1 MNPSHPPSNPVHHDT
16 HEVHDLVDA
25 RMPVET
31 SAHESAQSAAPGV
44 ATSGV
49 GRLASRSEAAPLD
62 EAALA
67 ALATRIRAWGRELGF
82 GAIGISDTD
91 LSHAEAGLAAWLE
104 AGCHGEM
111 DYMAKH
117 GMKRARPA
125 ELVAGTRRVITVR
138 MAYLPATTLAGTA
151 LSNAPGKNAESAS
164 QAEAADAAH
173 ADALPAAHTAA
184 HADTRGTGGHKGW
197 REHEHARLSDPYAAV
212 VSIYARGR
220 DYHKVM
226 RARLQQLAERIEAEI
241 GAFGFRVFTDSAPVL
256 EVELAQ
262 KAGIGWRGKHT
273 LLLQR
278 DAGSLFFLGE
288 IYVDVPLPTDLQGA
302 QDVHDFP
309 AHAPEKPGAPVGNHC
324 GNCTRCIGACPTGA
338 IVAPYRVDARRCI
351 SYLTIELKGSIPL
364 ELRELIGNRVYGC
377 DDCQLVCPW
386 NKFAQAAP
394 VADFDVRH
402 GLDRASLVELFG
414 WSAAQFDERM
424 QGSAIRRI
432 GYESWSRNIAVAMGN
447 ALRATRADAQ
457 AEGAPRDGQAG
468 GQAEQERQAAR
479 AAIVA
484 ALRAREHDASA
495 LVREHV
501 QWALEAA

>member
-1 MNPSHPPSNPVHHDT
+1 MNRSPESPVCPVSNAP
-16 HEVHDLVDA
+16 A
-25 RMPVET
+25 
-31 SAHESAQSAAPGV
+31 SGGAAHAERQF
-44 ATSGV
+44 
-49 GRLASRSEAAPLD
+49 D
-62 EAALA
+62 EAALRS
-67 ALATRIRAWGRELGF
+67 LAQNIKTWGRELGF

-91 LSHAEAGLAAWLE
+91 LSAAEAPLAAWLE

-125 ELVAGTRRVITVR
+125 ELVAGTLRVITAR
-138 MAYLPATTLAGTA
+138 IAYLPAHA
-151 LSNAPGKNAESAS
+151 LSE
-164 QAEAADAAH
+164 E
-173 ADALPAAHTAA
+173 PAASEPHEAPPGHDWRAA
-184 HADTRGTGGHKGW
+184 
-197 REHEHARLSDPYAAV
+197 EQARLADPSAAV

-226 RARLQQLAERIEAEI
+226 RNRLQQLSEKIQAEI
-241 GAFGFRVFTDSAPVL
+241 GAFGYRVFTDSAPVL

-288 IYVDVPLPTDLQGA
+288 IYVDVPLPTDA
-302 QDVHDFP
+302 ETSPEV
-309 AHAPEKPGAPVGNHC
+309 APETPGSHC
-324 GNCTRCIGACPTGA
+324 GSCTRCIGACPTGA
-338 IVAPYRVDARRCI
+338 IVGPYKVDARLCI
-351 SYLTIELKGSIPL
+351 SYLTIELKGSIPV
-364 ELRELIGNRVYGC
+364 EMRPLIGNRVYGC

-414 WSAAQFDERM
+414 WSADEFDTRM

-432 GYESWSRNIAVAMGN
+432 GYESWLRNLAVGMGN
-447 ALRATRADAQ
+447 ALRASRDTLSAEAREAIVEALRRRADD
-457 AEGAPRDGQAG
+457 P
-468 GQAEQERQAAR
+468 
-479 AAIVA
+479 
-484 ALRAREHDASA
+484 SA
-495 LVREHV
+495 VVREHV

>member
-1 MNPSHPPSNPVHHDT
+1 MNRSPESPVSSTPASND
-16 HEVHDLVDA
+16 DA
-25 RMPVET
+25 RAER
-31 SAHESAQSAAPGV
+31 HF
-44 ATSGV
+44 
-49 GRLASRSEAAPLD
+49 D
-62 EAALA
+62 EAALK
-67 ALATRIRAWGRELGF
+67 ALALNIKTWGRELGF

-91 LSHAEAGLAAWLE
+91 LSAAEAPLAAWLD

-125 ELVAGTRRVITVR
+125 ELVAGTRRVITAR
-138 MAYLPATTLAGTA
+138 IAYLPAQTL
-151 LSNAPGKNAESAS
+151 SGKAHESALQDS
-164 QAEAADAAH
+164 PQAPQDWRAA
-173 ADALPAAHTAA
+173 
-184 HADTRGTGGHKGW
+184 
-197 REHEHARLSDPYAAV
+197 EHARLADPSAAV

-226 RARLQQLAERIEAEI
+226 RNRLQHLAEKIEAEI
-241 GAFGFRVFTDSAPVL
+241 GAFGYRVFTDSAPVL

-288 IYVDVPLPTDLQGA
+288 IYVDVPLPIDAETSPD
-302 QDVHDFP
+302 D
-309 AHAPEKPGAPVGNHC
+309 APETPGAHC

-338 IVAPYRVDARRCI
+338 IVAPYKVDARLCI
-351 SYLTIELKGSIPL
+351 SYLTIELKGRIPL
-364 ELRELIGNRVYGC
+364 EMRPLIGNRVYGC

-402 GLDRASLVELFG
+402 GLDRATLVELFA
-414 WSAAQFDERM
+414 WSAEEFDTRM

-432 GYESWSRNIAVAMGN
+432 GYESWLRNLAVGMGN
-447 ALRATRADAQ
+447 ALRVPAENLGADAR
-457 AEGAPRDGQAG
+457 E
-468 GQAEQERQAAR
+468 
-479 AAIVA
+479 AIVG
-484 ALRAREHDASA
+484 ALRLRAEDPSA
-495 LVREHV
+495 VVREHV
-501 QWALEAA
+501 EWALEAA

>member
-1 MNPSHPPSNPVHHDT
+1 VSPAPNAPTSSD
-16 HEVHDLVDA
+16 EA
-25 RMPVET
+25 RAER
-31 SAHESAQSAAPGV
+31 QF
-44 ATSGV
+44 
-49 GRLASRSEAAPLD
+49 D
-62 EAALA
+62 EAALH
-67 ALATRIRAWGRELGF
+67 ALARNIKTWGRELGF

-91 LSHAEAGLAAWLE
+91 LSAAEAPLAAWLE

-125 ELVAGTRRVITVR
+125 ELVAGTLRVITAR
-138 MAYLPATTLAGTA
+138 IAYLPAHAMSGKPGE
-151 LSNAPGKNAESAS
+151 SEPQEAPPSE
-164 QAEAADAAH
+164 D
-173 ADALPAAHTAA
+173 
-184 HADTRGTGGHKGW
+184 W
-197 REHEHARLSDPYAAV
+197 RAVEHARLADPSAAV

-226 RARLQQLAERIEAEI
+226 RNRLQHLSEKIQAEI
-241 GAFGFRVFTDSAPVL
+241 GAFGYRVFTDSAPVL

-288 IYVDVPLPTDLQGA
+288 IYVDVPLPTDA
-302 QDVHDFP
+302 ETSPEV
-309 AHAPEKPGAPVGNHC
+309 APETPGSHC
-324 GNCTRCIGACPTGA
+324 GSCSRCIDACPTGA
-338 IVAPYRVDARRCI
+338 IVGPYKVDARLCI
-351 SYLTIELKGSIPL
+351 SYLTIELKGSIPV
-364 ELRELIGNRVYGC
+364 EMRPLIGNRVYGC

-414 WSAAQFDERM
+414 WSADDFDTRM

-432 GYESWSRNIAVAMGN
+432 GYESWLRNLAVGMGN
-447 ALRATRADAQ
+447 ALRASRDALSAEAREAIVEALRRRADD
-457 AEGAPRDGQAG
+457 P
-468 GQAEQERQAAR
+468 
-479 AAIVA
+479 
-484 ALRAREHDASA
+484 SA

>member
-1 MNPSHPPSNPVHHDT
+1 MNRSPESPVSST
-16 HEVHDLVDA
+16 PASVDA
-25 RMPVET
+25 
-31 SAHESAQSAAPGV
+31 AGAA
-44 ATSGV
+44 
-49 GRLASRSEAAPLD
+49 RRFD
-62 EAALA
+62 EAALD
-67 ALATRIRAWGRELGF
+67 ALALNIKSWGRELGF

-91 LSHAEAGLAAWLE
+91 LSTAEAPLAAWLE

-125 ELVAGTRRVITVR
+125 ELVAGTLRVITAR
-138 MAYLPATTLAGTA
+138 IAYLPSQTLHGAA
-151 LSNAPGKNAESAS
+151 AESMTGNGPLARDWRT
-164 QAEAADAAH
+164 AEQ
-173 ADALPAAHTAA
+173 
-184 HADTRGTGGHKGW
+184 
-197 REHEHARLSDPYAAV
+197 ARLADPSAAV

-226 RARLQQLAERIEAEI
+226 RNRLQHLAEKIEAEI
-241 GAFGFRVFTDSAPVL
+241 GPFGHRVFTDSAPVL

-288 IYVDVPLPTDLQGA
+288 IYVDVPLPTDA
-302 QDVHDFP
+302 ETVP
-309 AHAPEKPGAPVGNHC
+309 EVAPETPGSHC
-324 GNCTRCIGACPTGA
+324 GSCTRCIGACPTGA
-338 IVAPYRVDARRCI
+338 IVAPYKVDARLCI

-364 ELRELIGNRVYGC
+364 EMRPLIGNRVYGC

-402 GLDRASLVELFG
+402 GLDRASLVELFA
-414 WSAAQFDERM
+414 WSAHEFDTRM

-432 GYESWSRNIAVAMGN
+432 GYESWLRNLAVGMGN
-447 ALRATRADAQ
+447 ALRTPPGSLSADAR
-457 AEGAPRDGQAG
+457 E
-468 GQAEQERQAAR
+468 
-479 AAIVA
+479 AIVR
-484 ALRAREHDASA
+484 ALRQRVDDPSA
-495 LVREHV
+495 VVREHV

>member
-1 MNPSHPPSNPVHHDT
+1 MNRSPESPVCP
-16 HEVHDLVDA
+16 VCPVSDA
-25 RMPVET
+25 
-31 SAHESAQSAAPGV
+31 SA
-44 ATSGV
+44 SG
-49 GRLASRSEAAPLD
+49 GEARAERQFD
-62 EAALA
+62 EAALR
-67 ALATRIRAWGRELGF
+67 ALAQNIKTWGRELGF

-91 LSHAEAGLAAWLE
+91 LSAAEAPLAAWLE

-125 ELVAGTRRVITVR
+125 ELVAGTLRVITAR
-138 MAYLPATTLAGTA
+138 IAYLPEQ
-151 LSNAPGKNAESAS
+151 SMSGKPAESERHEAPHNRDWRA
-164 QAEAADAAH
+164 AEQ
-173 ADALPAAHTAA
+173 
-184 HADTRGTGGHKGW
+184 
-197 REHEHARLSDPYAAV
+197 ARLADPSAAV

-226 RARLQQLAERIEAEI
+226 RNRLQHLSEKIQAEI
-241 GAFGFRVFTDSAPVL
+241 GAFGYRVFTDSAPVL

-288 IYVDVPLPTDLQGA
+288 IYVDVPLPTDA
-302 QDVHDFP
+302 ETSPEV
-309 AHAPEKPGAPVGNHC
+309 APETPGSHC
-324 GNCTRCIGACPTGA
+324 GSCSRCIGACPTGA
-338 IVAPYRVDARRCI
+338 IVGPYKVDARLCI
-351 SYLTIELKGSIPL
+351 SYLTIELKGSIPV
-364 ELRELIGNRVYGC
+364 EMRPLIGNRVYGC

-402 GLDRASLVELFG
+402 GLDRASLVELFN
-414 WSAAQFDERM
+414 WSADEFDTRM

-432 GYESWSRNIAVAMGN
+432 GYESWLRNLAVGMGN
-447 ALRATRADAQ
+447 ALRASRDALSDEAREAIVEALTRRADD
-457 AEGAPRDGQAG
+457 P
-468 GQAEQERQAAR
+468 
-479 AAIVA
+479 
-484 ALRAREHDASA
+484 SA